1 MSMAYAIE
9 REKPDAVLHL
19 GDHTDDVDDIRRAF
33 PALTIYHVRDNND
46 FDMDVPLFAVVTV
59 GGVRMY
65 LTHGHRER
73 VSMLHSGLV
82 PARAREEGCS
92 FAFFGHTHRMMAER
106 EQGVFVCNPGSI
118 SLPRGGPASYARL
131 DIEGGMVRTLEL
143 VDEDGAL
150 LVYFS
155 QTVRDAGET
164 LHVAWPCSAAVADAD
179 GLHWAKPQTGML
191 EFDVPRVQSQSFA
204 MQTSVG
210 WSE

>member
-1 MSMAYAIE
+1 MIRALVLSDIHGEESQLRWMLEETWKMTGKIDGYFFLGDGVDDFAQAENFI
-9 REKPDAVLHL
+9 RRRDPDALML
-19 GDHTDDVDDIRRAF
+19 DVRG
-33 PALTIYHVRDNND
+33 NND

-131 DIEGGMVRTLEL
+131 DIEGGMLRTLEL

-150 LVYFS
+150 LRKESF
-155 QTVRDAGET
+155 VR
-164 LHVAWPCSAAVADAD
+164 
-179 GLHWAKPQTGML
+179 K
-191 EFDVPRVQSQSFA
+191 
-204 MQTSVG
+204 
-210 WSE
+210 

>member
-19 GDHTDDVDDIRRAF
+19 GDHTDDADDIRRAF
-33 PALTIYHVRDNND
+33 PALTIYHVRGNND

-106 EQGVFVCNPGSI
+106 NRAFSCAIPAASACRAAARRAMRGST
-118 SLPRGGPASYARL
+118 SRAAWSARSSWS
-131 DIEGGMVRTLEL
+131 MRTARCC
-143 VDEDGAL
+143 G
-150 LVYFS
+150 
-155 QTVRDAGET
+155 
-164 LHVAWPCSAAVADAD
+164 
-179 GLHWAKPQTGML
+179 K
-191 EFDVPRVQSQSFA
+191 RVL
-204 MQTSVG
+204 
-210 WSE
+210 